1 METTQQHF
9 SLTNYCIGL
18 SISESPDLPT
28 LGLGEIHLQ
37 DAMVEF
43 ARYLLAS
50 GASLAYGGDLRSGG
64 FTETLFKLVQ
74 ANNQQGLPPYK
85 RIVNFLAWP
94 LHLHLT
100 TQQKAELKGVADFR
114 PLDPP
119 ADLNIDSTTFIPP
132 NSPENSYIWARCLT
146 VMREKM
152 SLETDARL
160 LLGGRLTG
168 YKGKYPGLIEEA
180 YICLHDEKPLFLLG
194 GFGGCPKAVIDA
206 MHGEQPEVLTT
217 VYQIA
222 QNTGYEEFMAYY
234 NAQVK
239 EHPETK
245 QEPIDYDALVAFFQE
260 KGVAGLHNGLSPEEN
275 ERLFVT
281 PHIPEM
287 ISLVLKGLNRLSGNM

>member
-1 METTQQHF
+1 METTHQHSF
-9 SLTNYCIGL
+9 FNDYCIGL
-18 SISESPDLPT
+18 SISESPDLPA
-28 LGLGEIHLQ
+28 LGLNEIHLQ

-50 GASLAYGGDLRSGG
+50 GSSLAYGGDLRAGG

-85 RIVNFLAWP
+85 RVITFLAWP
-94 LHLHLT
+94 IHLNLPIR
-100 TQQKAELKGVADFR
+100 QKAELKGVADFR

-119 ADLNIDSTTFIPP
+119 TDLQINPTEFLHP
-132 NSPENSYIWARCLT
+132 NSAENSYIWARCLT

-180 YICLHDEKPLFLLG
+180 FICLHDEKPLFLLG
-194 GFGGCPKAVIDA
+194 GFGGCAKAVIDA
-206 MHGEQPEVLTT
+206 MHGAHPEPLTT
-217 VYQIA
+217 AYQIA
-222 QNTGYEEFMAYY
+222 QNPGYEEFMAYY

-239 EHPETK
+239 EHPETG
-245 QEPIDYDALVAFFQE
+245 QEPIDYDALVAFFQQE
-260 KGVAGLHNGLSPEEN
+260 GVAGLHNGLNLEEN
-275 ERLFVT
+275 ERLFAT

-287 ISLVLKGLNRLSGNM
+287 ISLVLKGLSRLSENM